1 MTPKRIAIGIVSSA
15 LALLAIFTLSC
26 NSSKKTTSVS
36 KVDSSYVSELES
48 TIKELERENSQ
59 IKKHIKEL
67 ESGIACNDTLLQTII
82 EAIQS
87 DLYISEMKKDSLV
100 RALNRLSSAPRNEVI
115 VSSSG
120 EVQVRGAIRAL
131 NLKLREQTDSLVFFK
146 ERYREADSL
155 LTVAASKKTETQVV
169 TAKETKMSLFGRL
182 WWLLILAGA
191 VGGVIIYRKL
201 AVLSIFKNNQ
211 KSNNNGN
218 NE

>member
-67 ESGIACNDTLLQTII
+67 ESGIAFYEQAPCNDTLLQTII

-131 NLKLREQTDSLVFFK
+131 NLKLREQTDSLVFL
-146 ERYREADSL
+146 RWQHR
-155 LTVAASKKTETQVV
+155 
-169 TAKETKMSLFGRL
+169 
-182 WWLLILAGA
+182 
-191 VGGVIIYRKL
+191 RK
-201 AVLSIFKNNQ
+201 Q
-211 KSNNNGN
+211 KHR
-218 NE
+218 